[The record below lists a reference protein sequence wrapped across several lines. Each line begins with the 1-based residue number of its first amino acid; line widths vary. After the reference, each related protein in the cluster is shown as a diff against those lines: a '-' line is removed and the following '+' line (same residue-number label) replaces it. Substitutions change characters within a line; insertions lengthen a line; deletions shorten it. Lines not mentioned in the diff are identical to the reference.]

1 MSTEHPV
8 VMITGGSSG
17 IGLATAYA
25 YSHRG
30 ARLFLVGRSAA
41 RMRES
46 APPLSTV
53 VIEADVTVPSQVL
66 QAAQTVEAVAGR
78 VDLLI
83 NCAGQLK
90 VGPAADLGWETA
102 RRLMEV
108 NFFGTVATIHAVL
121 PLLRRSRR
129 AAIINV
135 SSLAGRLAPPFMAA
149 YAASKFALNGY
160 THSLRQELRPEGIH
174 VGLVQP
180 GPVDTPMTRGTL
192 GGEHYPLPPGMPVL
206 RADRVARA
214 IVLAVERR
222 LAEVVLPRR
231 LSLGARLG
239 SAYPGVVDLVY
250 QQIRGVRAGGSAEGS
265 GGAGAPE
272 RGDVLPGAVNPG
284 PGPLASAADPL
295 GPQAVLDPD
304 DWTEVGDTRFGT
316 PDSVLWWDSDPVRRA
331 GPGAPPVG

>member
-1 MSTEHPV
+1 MSMQHPV

-53 VIEADVTVPSQVL
+53 VIEADVTVPSQVE
-66 QAAQTVEAVAGR
+66 QAAQTVEALAGR

-108 NFFGTVATIHAVL
+108 NFLGAVATIHAVL

-192 GGEHYPLPPGMPVL
+192 GTEHYPLPPGTPVL
-206 RADRVARA
+206 KPDRVARA
-214 IVLAVERR
+214 IVLAAERR

-239 SAYPGVVDLVY
+239 SAYPGVVDQVY
-250 QQIRGVRAGGSAEGS
+250 QQIRGARP
-265 GGAGAPE
+265 GGAGPGEPGVGPAVEARLPPSAGPTVAPE
-272 RGDVLPGAVNPG
+272 PGPQAG
-284 PGPLASAADPL
+284 PGP
-295 GPQAVLDPD
+295 D
-304 DWTEVGDTRFGT
+304 DWSEVGDTRFGT

-331 GPGAPPVG
+331 GPGVPPMG